1 MASMGSLGKIETK
14 KYAPMRFLD
23 DYYPIYDI
31 VIDDSVSEWE
41 FPYDRFIQ
49 YEQSD
54 RWWAEKWGFGHKSSK
69 PVAYQTNGKLI
80 CNQEFIYAYK
90 VKVKESS
97 LWRGLIEYEGEFKAE
112 KDGYEKLMEFMNEE

>member
-1 MASMGSLGKIETK
+1 MPAFLGEAKVK
-14 KYAPMRFLD
+14 NSPPMRFLS
-23 DYYPIYDI
+23 DYYPVWDI
-31 VIDDSVSEWE
+31 IVDDSVSEWV
-41 FPYDRFIQ
+41 FPYDRFIE

-54 RWWAEKWGFGHKSSK
+54 RWWAEKMGFGHRSTK
-69 PVAYQTNGKLI
+69 PVGYQMNGKLI

-90 VKVKESS
+90 LKVKESS